1 MPSMRERC
9 SDGPSQ
15 MPRTTPK
22 PTEPMLKN
30 VDAIAGTPKRLR
42 RVQHAHR
49 LRGQRHQ
56 QQEREHD
63 ARHA

>member
-1 MPSMRERC
+1 M
-9 SDGPSQ
+9 
-15 MPRTTPK
+15 PK

-30 VDAIAGTPKRLR
+30 VDAIAGHAELLR
-42 RVQHAHR
+42 RVQHAHG